1 MTIQDPLKGQKFGP
15 AIVSL
20 ANAARAFDA
29 PVRYPILFNSPNAF
43 TSPWGMPRASSFIT
57 LIEHFFGIVI
67 LLPFIGFTRGFKRL
81 FQSIKTFTLRDWISL
96 LYVSFGGSALGLFFF
111 LMAMGLG
118 NPTIA
123 ILVQKVQP
131 LVTLIF
137 AVIILK
143 ERLSLRFYIAL
154 GAALVGIVLMAMPDI
169 ITLIEEGDY
178 TGLIAIVFSLIAAI
192 LWGGSTV
199 FGRIL
204 TEKVDFWDLT
214 LLRYIGGFIFL
225 IFLNI
230 PLMTYNSTYF
240 GFLIQKQHVFS
251 YENPP
256 GSGIFVPVNWQWFI
270 ILAILYFAALTGG
283 VLPISLYYFGL
294 KRTKAS
300 IAGLSELAFPVLAI
314 IVNYFFL
321 GYGLDWYQG
330 SGALILLVTM
340 TLLSYINAKEM
351 EKAEKKTSTINTK
364 VEKE

>member
-57 LIEHFFGIVI
+57 LIEHFFGILI
-67 LLPFIGFTRGFKRL
+67 LLPIIGFSRGFKKL
-81 FQSIKTFTLRDWISL
+81 FLAIKSFTVRDWISL

-111 LMAMGLG
+111 LIAMGLG

-123 ILVQKVQP
+123 ILVQKIQP
-131 LVTLIF
+131 LVTLVF

-143 ERLSLRFYIAL
+143 EKLSLRFYIAL
-154 GAALVGIVLMAMPDI
+154 GFSLIGIVLMAMPDI
-169 ITLIEEGDY
+169 IKLVEEGDY
-178 TGLIAIVFSLIAAI
+178 TGLIAILFSLIAAI

-214 LLRYIGGFIFL
+214 LLRYVGGFIFL

-240 GFLIQKQHVFS
+240 GFLLQKQHVFA
-251 YENPP
+251 YENPA
-256 GSGIFVPVNWQWFI
+256 GSGIFVPVNWQWII
-270 ILAILYFAALTGG
+270 ILAILYFASLTGG
-283 VLPISLYYFGL
+283 VLPLMLYYFGL
-294 KRTKAS
+294 KRSKAA

-314 IVNYFFL
+314 IVNYYFL
-321 GYGLDWYQG
+321 GYGLDWFQG
-330 SGALILLVTM
+330 SGALLLVVTM
-340 TLLSYINAKEM
+340 SLLSYINAKEM
-351 EKAEKKTSTINTK
+351 EKTKKHASSTNTK